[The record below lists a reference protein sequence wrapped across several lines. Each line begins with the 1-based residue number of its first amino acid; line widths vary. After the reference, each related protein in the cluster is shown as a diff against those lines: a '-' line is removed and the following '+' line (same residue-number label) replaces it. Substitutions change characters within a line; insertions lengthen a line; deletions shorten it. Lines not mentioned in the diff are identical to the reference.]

1 MSRVLTFLLRV
12 AGSTKIMNANRW
24 EAKHK
29 ETARNP
35 YDLSSRRENSY
46 LNEMENFIARSEAY
60 LRTFK
65 DENVPDFLAARNDG
79 FIPENKIVPGNLY
92 NASHNFATR
101 LVIMI
106 YV

>member
-1 MSRVLTFLLRV
+1 MSRVLTYLQCV

-35 YDLSSRRENSY
+35 HDLSSRRENSY

-65 DENVPDFLAARNDG
+65 HENVPDFLAARNDG
-79 FIPENKIVPGNLY
+79 FIPENKIVPGNCLH
-92 NASHNFATR
+92 ASQKSATR
-101 LVIMI
+101 RVIML

>member
-1 MSRVLTFLLRV
+1 
-12 AGSTKIMNANRW
+12 MNANRW

-79 FIPENKIVPGNLY
+79 FIPENKIVPGNFY
-92 NASHNFATR
+92 PTR
-101 LVIMI
+101 SKNLPRVL
-106 YV
+106 